1 MPSTFQKIALAA
13 LLALPVG
20 VMAEE
25 KKDAGPVAIK
35 SPANK
40 PVDLKADDKDSPT
53 KYEVRGNEA
62 FNRGQ
67 YSLAKELFTKAAER
81 FKETDQKKVA
91 LLQEQIRACDKNIK
105 ELAAVM
111 PVPPVDA
118 GNEPKIDTDPATRK
132 KHVAAA
138 NGGVLEV
145 QMKELGNFEYNSDKG
160 GNIPDDVKK
169 LSGTKI
175 RVRGFMIPLDQADN
189 ISHFSLVPSL
199 FACCFG
205 QPPQIQHQIIVH
217 TPKGKAVSYFPD
229 EIICEGTLKVDEKK
243 EDGYIVSVFEM
254 DVQSVKPA
262 TK

>member
-1 MPSTFQKIALAA
+1 MPSNFQKIALAA
-13 LLALPVG
+13 LLALPISVLAQEKNQAASAA
-20 VMAEE
+20 VKVPVNKPADAKAEE
-25 KKDAGPVAIK
+25 
-35 SPANK
+35 
-40 PVDLKADDKDSPT
+40 KDSPT
-53 KYEVRGNEA
+53 KFEVRGNEA

-67 YSLAKELFTKAAER
+67 YSLAKELFGKAADR
-81 FKETDQKKVA
+81 VKETDKKKYEM
-91 LLQEQIRACDKNIK
+91 LQEQIRACEKNIK

-111 PVPPVDA
+111 PIPPADA
-118 GNEPKIDTDPATRK
+118 GDEPKVDTNPATRK
-132 KHVAAA
+132 KHVAPP
-138 NGGVLEV
+138 NGGIFEV
-145 QMKELGNFEYNSDKG
+145 KMQELGNFEYNSDKG
-160 GNIPDDVKK
+160 GNIPEDVKK
-169 LSGTKI
+169 LTGVKV

-205 QPPQIQHQIIVH
+205 QPPQIQHQIVVH

-254 DVQSVKPA
+254 DVSSVKPA